1 MTNEIIIQEAQSE
14 HFEAS
19 GDIAIKAWTP
29 IREEFKK
36 LLSEEIYTPFFENW
50 QEAKRNEIIR
60 GLRDG
65 KGFVAV
71 VGGKVVGFVYYFAD
85 NNTKIGTIGGLAVDE
100 SAKGKGI
107 GKMLC
112 NHAISKMRED
122 GMLHA
127 TVTTGGD
134 DAHAPARKTYEGVGF
149 EKYLPSV
156 KYYMTL

>member
-1 MTNEIIIQEAQSE
+1 MTNEITIQEAKSE

-36 LLSEEIYTPFFENW
+36 LLSEEIYVPFFENW
-50 QEAKRNEIIR
+50 QKAKRNEIIR

-65 KGFVAV
+65 NGYVAIV
-71 VGGKVVGFVYYFAD
+71 NSKVVGFVYYFAD
-85 NNTKIGTIGGLAVDE
+85 NSTKIGTIGGLAVDE

-107 GKMLC
+107 GKTLC
-112 NHAISKMRED
+112 NHALDQMRKN
-122 GMLHA
+122 GMLNA

-134 DAHAPARKTYEGVGF
+134 DAHAPARKTYESVGF
-149 EKYLPSV
+149 EKFLPSV
-156 KYYMTL
+156 KYYMSL